1 MNKFFV
7 YGTLKVG
14 GYFAKQFDYTR
25 KSSKVAT
32 LHNHDL
38 FVVGNVPSQFPGAV
52 PGKGSIIGEIH
63 EFALNQVMPITTC
76 MDMIEGYSKKC
87 EYESLYLRRILSVEL
102 EDGSLVDANV
112 YLFNRP
118 IKKQYKK
125 IESGIWEI

>member
-14 GYFAKQFDYTR
+14 GYFAGQFDYTR
-25 KSSKVAT
+25 ESSKVAT

-38 FVVGNVPSQFPGAV
+38 FAVGGVPSQFPGAV

-63 EFALNQVMPITTC
+63 EFAQNQTVSVTMS
-76 MDMIEGYSKKC
+76 MDTIEGYSRKY
-87 EYESLYLRRILSVEL
+87 ESESLYLRRILPVEL
-102 EDGSLVDANV
+102 EDGSMVDANV

-118 IKKQYKK
+118 IEKQYKK